1 MGFWSRT
8 MMKSTELSQEEVR
21 KTILSFK
28 NKILVTEYIM
38 EFLVLITGHGGCP
51 WEILAIG

>member
-8 MMKSTELSQEEVR
+8 VMKSTELSQEEVR
-21 KTILSFK
+21 KMILSFK

-38 EFLVLITGHGGCP
+38 EFLVLVTGHGGCP